1 MKLFHIIFKGRKE
14 TRETRELQELAV
26 HQGVPES
33 SACSYCLALII
44 NEPNKFIDPALC
56 LLREKNRKHN
66 AF

>member
-44 NEPNKFIDPALC
+44 NET
-56 LLREKNRKHN
+56 RELQLAHIVWL
-66 AF
+66 